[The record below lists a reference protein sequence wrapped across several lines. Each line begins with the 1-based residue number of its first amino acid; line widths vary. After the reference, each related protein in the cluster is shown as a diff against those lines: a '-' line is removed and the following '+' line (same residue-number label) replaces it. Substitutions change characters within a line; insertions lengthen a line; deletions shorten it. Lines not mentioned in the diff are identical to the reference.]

1 MTDKAIAI
9 VWEDRE
15 LRFDVKENLLSC
27 RKGEKIIDSINSV
40 EDTKGNNGERGSL
53 IVTNLRILWIS
64 HNNSR
69 INLSIGLN
77 TIVTANIRKATS
89 KLRGHTQALCLT
101 SKFNNGKFEFIFTSL
116 VLNSPRLFTTIQAIM
131 RAYETSKLYRELK
144 LRGSMIQDGELILFP
159 LEQIFTKVGGV
170 WNLSSDQ
177 GNLGTFFMTNVR
189 VVWHANLA
197 TNFNVS
203 LPYIQIKTLRVRES
217 KFGKVL
223 VIETYTRAGGYIL
236 GFRVDP
242 IDKLDGVLSELQN
255 LHQTYSNSPIF
266 GVEFTVESAAPNLE
280 NIIKPRIEEDSELI
294 DDGEDIQA
302 LASYYANRISEDD
315 SKLSDMFYDS
325 QLGLAVEGLKEGI
338 SLEKLWRV
346 V

>member
-1 MTDKAIAI
+1 MDKVIPI

-15 LRFDVKENLLSC
+15 LRFDVKEGLLAC

-69 INLSIGLN
+69 VNLSIGLN
-77 TIVTANIRKATS
+77 TVVTANIRKASS

-203 LPYIQIKTLRVRES
+203 LPYIQIKSLRLRES

-242 IDKLDGVLSELQN
+242 LDKLDSVLFELQN
-255 LHQTYSNSPIF
+255 LHQVYSTSPIF
-266 GVEFTVESAAPNLE
+266 GVEYTIESAAPDIEKLMQ
-280 NIIKPRIEEDSELI
+280 PRIEEDSALL

-302 LASYYANRISEDD
+302 LASYYAEGIDGEETKFNEI
-315 SKLSDMFYDS
+315 FYDS
-325 QLGLAVEGLKEGI
+325 QLGLAAEGLKEGL
-338 SLEKLWRV
+338 SLEKMWRII
-346 V
+346 